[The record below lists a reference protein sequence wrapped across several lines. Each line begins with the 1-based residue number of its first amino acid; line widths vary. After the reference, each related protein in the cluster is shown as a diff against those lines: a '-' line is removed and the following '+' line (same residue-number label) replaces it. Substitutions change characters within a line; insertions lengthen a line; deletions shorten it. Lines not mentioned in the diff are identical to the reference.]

1 MAEIINLN
9 RVRKARARDEARAGA
24 EANRAR
30 HGRTRAEREAAGK
43 ARDTAARHLDGHRRE
58 PDDE

>member
-9 RVRKARARDEARAGA
+9 RVRKARARDEARVDA

-30 HGRTRAEREAAGK
+30 HGRTRAEREAAEK

>member
-9 RVRKARARDEARAGA
+9 RVRKARAKDQARADA

-30 HGRTRAEREAAGK
+30 HGRTRAERETAEK
-43 ARDTAARHLDGHRRE
+43 ARDIAARHLDGHRRE
-58 PDDE
+58 PDDD